1 MGNSSSPSPCVGC
14 GRPPTRASVV
24 PGSLFCARCETQ
36 RGSEN
41 SRSILG
47 LAIDLKAAILTYAD
61 RNAHMRS
68 PFEDSFNSLEVN
80 LLVDQL
86 ASFHPEECKEIT
98 ARIQRWSESSL
109 ARDEGTFT

>member
-1 MGNSSSPSPCVGC
+1 MGNTPAPCVGC

-24 PGSLFCARCETQ
+24 PGSRFCARCETQ
-36 RGSEN
+36 RGSAN

-47 LAIDLKAAILTYAD
+47 LAIDLKAAVLTYAD
-61 RNAHMRS
+61 RNVHMRS

-86 ASFHPEECKEIT
+86 ASFHPEVCEEIT
-98 ARIQRWSESSL
+98 ARIARWSEDSL
-109 ARDEGTFT
+109 SRNEGTFT